1 MSNEIQLRLSQDGVT
16 VLADSREVAANY
28 EKRHDHVLR
37 TIEELVSK
45 ASPNLGTPLV
55 PPAKCSTWLPS
66 RRTT

>member
-45 ASPNLGTPLV
+45 ASPNFGTPLV